1 MKSKKREKSLVK
13 ELDAIR
19 SLKNESIDLRELED
33 KMVKLI
39 EKAAQ
44 FYQDQLDNNM
54 AQFYFEYGSI
64 LVQILE
70 QSQDSVENS
79 LNCVEISRNDREL
92 KNTQLAFENLEAAK
106 TIIRNRLDKQNIEMY
121 KLQDQLQCNSIQIL
135 IEIRSKINETE
146 LEMSLILIRIGDLQT
161 WREDYKDG
169 LLNFNAAL
177 DILKNSYNYK
187 ELSAVHF
194 KIGNAILL
202 QNENGCEKLSLNHL
216 EQSFR
221 YCYQQIYNR
230 ECDLDLKEKNLSK
243 VVLDNDLLKML
254 LEKMEDT
261 YIQLNEVNAC
271 QKEIEKWKSSEP
283 ILQQEI
289 QYLGKISRQ
298 SNAINGIQIKRKI

>member
-1 MKSKKREKSLVK
+1 MKSRKKEKCLIK

-19 SLKNESIDLRELED
+19 SLKNESIDLKELED

-44 FYQDQLDNNM
+44 YYQDQLDNNM
-54 AQFYFEYGSI
+54 AQYYFEYGSI

-106 TIIRNRLDKQNIEMY
+106 TILRNRLDKQNIEMY
-121 KLQDQLQCNSIQIL
+121 KLQDQLQQ
-135 IEIRSKINETE
+135 IRSKINETE

-169 LLNFNAAL
+169 LLNFYAAL

-187 ELSAVHF
+187 ELSAVNF

-202 QNENGCEKLSLNHL
+202 QNENGCEKLSLSHL

-221 YCYQQIYNR
+221 YCYQQLYNKQ
-230 ECDLDLKEKNLSK
+230 CDIDLSEKNLQK
-243 VVLDNDLLKML
+243 IVLDNDLLKML
-254 LEKMEDT
+254 IDKMEDT

-271 QKEIEKWKSSEP
+271 QKEIQKWKSQEP
-283 ILQQEI
+283 IFQQEI
-289 QYLGKISRQ
+289 QYLGRISKQ
-298 SNAINGIQIKRKI
+298 SNEINGIQIKRKI

>member
-1 MKSKKREKSLVK
+1 MKSKKREKSLIK

-19 SLKNESIDLRELED
+19 SLKNESIDLKELED

-44 FYQDQLDNNM
+44 HYQDQLDNNM

-121 KLQDQLQCNSIQIL
+121 KLQEQLQQI
-135 IEIRSKINETE
+135 RQKINETE

-169 LLNFNAAL
+169 LLNFYAAL
-177 DILKNSYNYK
+177 EILKNSYNYK

-221 YCYQQIYNR
+221 NCYLQLYKK
-230 ECDLDLKEKNLSK
+230 ECDFDLSEKNLTK
-243 VVLDNDLLKML
+243 IVIDNDLLKML
-254 LEKMEDT
+254 IEKMEDT
-261 YIQLNEVNAC
+261 YIQLNEINAC

-298 SNAINGIQIKRKI
+298 SNQINGIKIKRKI

>member
-1 MKSKKREKSLVK
+1 MKSKKKEKLLIK

-54 AQFYFEYGSI
+54 AQYYFEYGSI

-121 KLQDQLQCNSIQIL
+121 KLQDQLQQI
-135 IEIRSKINETE
+135 RQKINETG

-177 DILKNSYNYK
+177 DILKKSYNYK

-221 YCYQQIYNR
+221 YCYQQLYSR
-230 ECDLDLKEKNLSK
+230 ECDLDLSEKNLSR

-254 LEKMEDT
+254 VEKMEDT
-261 YIQLNEVNAC
+261 YIQLNEVKAC
-271 QKEIEKWKSSEP
+271 QKEIEKWKRLEP

-289 QYLGKISRQ
+289 QYLGKINRQ

>member
-1 MKSKKREKSLVK
+1 MKSKKKEKSLIK

-19 SLKNESIDLRELED
+19 SLKNESIDLRELEE

-44 FYQDQLDNNM
+44 YYQDQLDNNM

-121 KLQDQLQCNSIQIL
+121 KLQEQLQQ
-135 IEIRSKINETE
+135 IRSKINETE

-169 LLNFNAAL
+169 LLNFYAAL

-202 QNENGCEKLSLNHL
+202 QNDNGCEKLSLNHL

-221 YCYQQIYNR
+221 YCYQQLYNK
-230 ECDLDLKEKNLSK
+230 ECDLDLSEKNLSK
-243 VVLDNDLLKML
+243 IILDNDLLKML
-254 LEKMEDT
+254 IEKIEDT

-271 QKEIEKWKSSEP
+271 QKEIEKWKNSEP

-298 SNAINGIQIKRKI
+298 SNEINGIQIKRKI